1 MLDFVWAVELHR
13 LGLKLIGLWP
23 KTEVVKK
30 SHGSDIR
37 VGLVFLMVIIASGVP
52 LIWALMRVWG
62 DMVLMIDN
70 LRITL
75 PLIVVSMKF
84 IIMRW
89 KRTGI
94 SWTLFVI

>member
-1 MLDFVWAVELHR
+1 MWAVQLHR
-13 LGLKLIGLWP
+13 LGLELIGLWP
-23 KTEVVKK
+23 KTYEAAKK

-37 VGLVFLMVIIASGVP
+37 VGLVFIMVVLGSGVP

-75 PLIVVSMKF
+75 PLIVVSVKF
-84 IIMRW
+84 IIMRC
-89 KRTGI
+89 KQTGMD
-94 SWTLFVI
+94 SGVYL